1 MIGLFDAIKIGA
13 GAILGAA
20 LTAGPIYLG
29 GKSAGRQ
36 EVAAIAAAEAI
47 TRIQE
52 LEKNNASFRDL
63 PSRDRR
69 LVLMRDSG
77 LPDSE
82 CDQR

>member
-20 LTAGPIYLG
+20 LIAGPVYLS
-29 GKSAGRQ
+29 GKSEGRQ
-36 EVAAIAAAEAI
+36 EAAAIAAAEAI

-63 PSRDRR
+63 PSRDRC